1 MKRAYFVSLRHKIF
15 WPLIS
20 IIFISHIFIYTAL
33 SSQIDHHFANTQ
45 LELHKRNLKA
55 LNGAMTTSY
64 HKLLEVAQTISLL
77 TQAVGKD
84 QFPRHIEKVLESN
97 FSLFQAQGMLDSA
110 ALYGADGQLIYAW
123 GDTSERETSAIR
135 AALEN
140 EFPVR
145 GMGCQSHCFRF
156 LAIPQLTD
164 GKVNTV
170 MVLGRR
176 MHDML
181 LDFKQLTGV
190 DIGIAKAS
198 QGSWSDVSG
207 WQLNFGQM
215 TQRNRNLQILNILS
229 KDVVGFEMD
238 SLYSVEAF
246 GETYDLFFTV
256 PESVQSNESI
266 WVLISE
272 QISKPSFFYSPY
284 GRLLFV
290 LLLSAFI
297 LGLSAYFLSCYLVRR
312 INRVQQLA
320 LTHNVSELPL
330 NKYLDET
337 DELLDNLASIFA
349 QTEVLHQ
356 RVSSAESRFED
367 TCSALNKEQELL
379 TNLMDNTQSIVLTQN
394 ASGHIVSCN
403 EFGVREYGCQ
413 GEIVGSSF
421 SELFLAGEYNSVTK
435 TLLEQF
441 YLGHDTLIRQESR
454 SLCREGEHHYLSW
467 IHSFVHSDDGNRQPL
482 ILSIGIDVTEKRKAE
497 ERLAWLA
504 FHDPVTAI
512 ANKRLFLEQLPEM
525 LLTNGESGRSLAVLC
540 CDFEGLR
547 DFSMPLSASDGDHL
561 MNSVTKRLAGCL
573 RDRDLLSRF
582 ADDLFMIVLQE
593 MKCVENASLVAQ
605 KILSAFDEPFVI
617 SDKRIAF
624 DVCIGVSLFPEHGK
638 TVAELVNSSEVAMYH
653 ARQGGK
659 RGYHIFTSDAE
670 SFESDQS
677 AFMMDFSNALEA
689 EQLQITYQPV
699 VDMQSEK
706 VVAAEAR
713 VYWQHPVSGTLDCN
727 EFIDHVFDASMG
739 SQLNESMLFEIFK
752 QRSLWQFGRNK
763 SLRMVIRLSRRQ
775 LQDPVLVTTFRRGL
789 ALYQLPAELIEI
801 RLDGEDVLSQRI
813 LFQDLIRQ
821 IAALGLSI
829 SIDSSSHEILGS
841 FIDSGC
847 HNKRVRVSVDT
858 LLNGDKKQQDFVRKL
873 VLLGREMDMVFVAS
887 GVVSSEQVAELLSIG
902 CTEGVGS
909 YYSTARTPAQFSAYV
924 ESLDMLA
931 APEA

>member
-1 MKRAYFVSLRHKIF
+1 MKKAYFVSLQHKVF

-20 IIFISHIFIYTAL
+20 IILISHIFIYTAL

-45 LELHKRNLKA
+45 LELHNRNLKA

-84 QFPRHIEKVLESN
+84 QFPLHIEKVLESN

-123 GDTSERETSAIR
+123 GDKSERETTAIR

-145 GMGCQSHCFRF
+145 GMGCQNHCFRF

-190 DIGIAKAS
+190 DIGIAKS
-198 QGSWSDVSG
+198 GRSSWSDVSG

-229 KDVVGFEMD
+229 KDTMDFEID
-238 SLYSVEAF
+238 TLYSVEAF
-246 GETYDLFFTV
+246 GKTYDLFFTV
-256 PESVQSNESI
+256 PESVQSNESV

-272 QISKPSFFYSPY
+272 QISKPSFFYSQY
-284 GRLLFV
+284 GRLFFV
-290 LLLSAFI
+290 LLLSACI
-297 LGLSAYFLSCYLVRR
+297 LGLFAYFLSCYLMRR
-312 INRVQQLA
+312 ISRVQELV
-320 LTHNVSELPL
+320 LTRTASDLYRS
-330 NKYLDET
+330 KYIDET
-337 DELLDNLASIFA
+337 DELADNLASIFY
-349 QTEVLHQ
+349 QKEILRQ
-356 RVSSAESRFED
+356 RVSSAEGRFED

-379 TNLMDNTQSIVLTQN
+379 ANLMDNTQSVVLTQS

-403 EFGVREYGCQ
+403 EFGVREYGDQ

-421 SELFLAGEYNSVTK
+421 SELFLAGDYNSAARM
-435 TLLEQF
+435 LLEQF
-441 YLGHDTLIRQESR
+441 YLGQDTLIRQESR
-454 SLCREGEHHYLSW
+454 SLCREGEYHYLSW
-467 IHSFVHSDDGNRQPL
+467 IHSFVLSDDGSKQPL

-525 LLTNGESGRSLAVLC
+525 LLANGESGRSLAVLC

-547 DFSMPLSASDGDHL
+547 EFSMPLSASDGDHL

-573 RDRDLLSRF
+573 RDRDLLARF

-593 MKCVENASLVAQ
+593 MKCVENAALVAQ
-605 KILSAFDEPFVI
+605 KILSAFNEPFVI
-617 SDKRIAF
+617 SKKRISF

-653 ARQGGK
+653 ARQSGK
-659 RGYHIFTSDAE
+659 HGYHIFTSDAE
-670 SFESDQS
+670 NIENDRGSFILDL
-677 AFMMDFSNALEA
+677 SNALEA

-699 VDMQSEK
+699 VDIQSEK
-706 VVAAEAR
+706 VVAAEAK
-713 VYWQHPVSGTLDCN
+713 VYWQHPANGTLDCD
-727 EFIDHVFDASMG
+727 EFIDHAFDAGMG
-739 SQLNESMLFEIFK
+739 TQLNERMLFEIFK
-752 QRSLWQFGRNK
+752 QSSLWQSGHNK
-763 SLRMVIRLSRRQ
+763 PLRMAVRLSLRQ
-775 LQDPVLVTTFRRGL
+775 LQDPSLVTLLRRGL
-789 ALYQLPAELIEI
+789 ERYQLPAEWVEI
-801 RLDGEDVLSQRI
+801 RLDGDDVLSQRV

-821 IAALGLSI
+821 ITDLGLSV

-847 HNKRVRVSVDT
+847 HNKRVRVPADT
-858 LLNGDKKQQDFVRKL
+858 LLNGDKKQQEFVRKL
-873 VLLGREMDMVFVAS
+873 VLLGREMGMVFVAS
-887 GVVSSEQVAELLSIG
+887 GVVSSEQATELLSMG
-902 CTEGVGS
+902 FTEGVGS

-924 ESLDMLA
+924 ESLAMLVA
-931 APEA
+931 SEA